1 MKSLLT
7 VVAWFALAAPAVAG
21 HHESHE
27 GKAMLDFGDTP
38 AELSDAYIVAIDG
51 KPVEDK
57 GQRQYLVDPGDHEI
71 EVVAILE
78 HMGAAVDPIQS
89 GRDARKTAPQ
99 KTEITVEAGKRY
111 MIGAQAKGRK
121 GEWEPVI
128 YDERKLK

>member
-1 MKSLLT
+1 MKTFLIVMAGL
-7 VVAWFALAAPAVAG
+7 LAAGSVTAG
-21 HHESHE
+21 HHENYE

-78 HMGAAVDPIQS
+78 GMGARVDPIEA
-89 GRDARKTAPQ
+89 GRDERKSAPQ
-99 KTEITVEAGKRY
+99 KTTITVEAGKRY
-111 MIGAQAKGRK
+111 MIGAQEKDRK
-121 GEWEPVI
+121 GDWEPVI
-128 YDERKLK
+128 YDERELK

>member
-1 MKSLLT
+1 MKRLLI
-7 VVAWFALAAPAVAG
+7 VVAWLALAAPAVAG
-21 HHESHE
+21 HHENHE

-51 KPVEDK
+51 NPVEDT

-121 GEWEPVI
+121 GDWEPVI

>member
-1 MKSLLT
+1 MKTFLPLMAALL
-7 VVAWFALAAPAVAG
+7 VAG
-21 HHESHE
+21 PVTAEHHENYA

-57 GQRQYLVDPGDHEI
+57 GQRQYLVDPGEHEI

-78 HMGAAVDPIQS
+78 HMGAMVDPIES
-89 GRDARKTAPQ
+89 GRDARKSAPQ
-99 KTEITVEAGKRY
+99 KTTISVEAGKRY
-111 MIGAQAKGRK
+111 MIGAQAKDRK
-121 GEWEPVI
+121 GDWEPVI

>member
-1 MKSLLT
+1 MRRLLFAIAALT
-7 VVAWFALAAPAVAG
+7 VASPAFSG
-21 HHESHE
+21 HHENYE

-57 GQRQYLVDPGDHEI
+57 GQRQYLVDPGEHEI

-78 HMGAAVDPIQS
+78 HMGAMVDPIES
-89 GRDARKTAPQ
+89 GRDARKSAPQ
-99 KTEITVEAGKRY
+99 KTTISVEAGKRY
-111 MIGAQAKGRK
+111 MIGAQAKDRK
-121 GEWEPVI
+121 GDWEPVI

>member
-1 MKSLLT
+1 MKKFLLAT
-7 VVAWFALAAPAVAG
+7 AVILMATPAMAG
-21 HHESHE
+21 HHEKYE

-51 KPVEDK
+51 KPIEDT

-78 HMGAAVDPIQS
+78 GMGAQVDPIEA
-89 GRDARKTAPQ
+89 GRDDRKTAPQ
-99 KTEITVEAGKRY
+99 KSTITVEAGKRY
-111 MIGAQAKGRK
+111 MMGAQEKDRK
-121 GEWEPVI
+121 GDWEPVI